1 MKIQLKRSNVLEGG
15 VAKRPTA
22 EQMEYGELAVNYNAN
37 DPVIF
42 LKDHLNQII
51 EININ
56 NIGSIDSGSTPPST
70 DNNTGDLYFDTG
82 SNQLLFWNG
91 TSWVPLNTNLG
102 YTKAPTKGTITNS
115 SGNDADIPLADGVY
129 AGLLSPEQY
138 TKLLNLVGVVLDSPS
153 NGLKVTDDK
162 LSANIATTSSL
173 GTVKI
178 GSGLGVEA
186 DGTIN
191 VTTADD
197 FLSEVNLDCIQN
209 ADNNIITN
217 DTPGRNAT
225 IGLVSSSVAG
235 LMGPD
240 EYDALVDLSNQT
252 FLTSINL
259 TYQKNGNN
267 DGVLTAADGKSTNIP
282 VATDASAGLMTGV
295 EKGQLRTLVNSGGG
309 GGGGSTS
316 VNLGYTS
323 ASDQGTV
330 FCKAGGDSAVIPA
343 SSDKNAGL
351 MLPADYNL
359 LYALGSSALQV
370 VNLSYSAKANGGDIT
385 CSAGD
390 NATIPFASASNAGL
404 MTAAD
409 YTQLY
414 SGSSDSGK
422 NVKINDGGEI
432 QVMRSVGLAFSPNSA
447 DVNDATILIDTAN
460 GGLSGYRVN
469 GAEYVTAA
477 GVLIRSGGSSVLSS
491 SDNISIGT
499 TAGENLQ
506 NVTSG
511 YSNVAIGKQAMK
523 LMKDGAYNIA
533 IGEGAMLAAGQTGSN
548 LIPANNCIG
557 IGYRALAN
565 FMPNDDY
572 SDDSLE
578 LTRTNI
584 AIGNQASVN
593 TRTGHANTVVGFKAH
608 YNNQTGY
615 ENTVFGY
622 EALSSSQNTSG
633 NTAIGLLALE
643 NYTHGEMNKTNN
655 VAVGKNALRDAKH
668 CIQNVAVGNTT
679 LRYSQGDYNT
689 AIGQGAISGSLSIE
703 AGMTGTHNTALGYSA
718 GTGITNHINTTCLG
732 FDADVSGSNQVQ
744 LGNSN
749 TTTYAYGAVQ
759 NRSDARDKTDIRDT
773 LLGLDFIKSLRPVD
787 FRWNYREDYYNDEEY
802 TEDGEPSIRKV
813 AVPQDGSRSRARFHH
828 GLIAQ
833 EVKQAA
839 DSQNVDFAGY
849 QDHST
854 DGGDDVLSLGYSEL
868 IAPLIK
874 AVQQL
879 SEENADLKA
888 RLETLE
894 NS

>member
-102 YTKAPTKGTITNS
+102 YTQAPTKGTITNS
-115 SGNDADIPLADGVY
+115 SGNDADIPLADGTY

-153 NGLKVTDDK
+153 NGLKVTNDK

-178 GSGLGVEA
+178 GTGLDVKT
-186 DGTIN
+186 DGTIS
-191 VTTADD
+191 VTNSGGGTV
-197 FLSEVNLDCIQN
+197 SEVNLDCIQN

-217 DTPGRNAT
+217 DTPGRDAT

-414 SGSSDSGK
+414 SGSSDDGR
-422 NVKINDGGEI
+422 NVKINDNGTI

-447 DVNDATILIDTAN
+447 DINDATILIDTAN
-460 GGLSGYRVN
+460 GGLSGYKVN
-469 GAEYVTAA
+469 GAESVTAG
-477 GVLIRSGGSSVLSS
+477 GVLIRSGGTSARNST
-491 SDNISIGT
+491 NISIGNT
-499 TAGENLQ
+499 NGENLKEI
-506 NVTSG
+506 NGGS
-511 YSNVAIGKQAMK
+511 YNVAIGYDAMT
-523 LMKDGAYNIA
+523 LMHEGVGNIA
-533 IGEGAMLAAGQTGSN
+533 IGERAMTQAGGYTNIETRQAPYHN
-548 LIPANNCIG
+548 IG
-557 IGYRALAN
+557 IGYNALQRFRPDDSIPDALDLIRNNIAIGYQAGSETTTGWANTVVGYEALNRNTVGYQNTAFGYRALA
-565 FMPNDDY
+565 
-572 SDDSLE
+572 
-578 LTRTNI
+578 TNE
-584 AIGNQASVN
+584 
-593 TRTGHANTVVGFKAH
+593 K
-608 YNNQTGY
+608 
-615 ENTVFGY
+615 
-622 EALSSSQNTSG
+622 TSG

-643 NYTHGEMNKTNN
+643 NYVNEDADDGAGTNN
-655 VAVGKNALRDAKH
+655 VAVGKNSMRDAKN
-668 CIQNVAVGNTT
+668 CIQNVALGNAS
-679 LRYSQGDYNT
+679 LLKSQGDQNT
-689 AIGQGAISGSLSIE
+689 AIGQGSLNNLT
-703 AGMTGTHNTALGYSA
+703 TGYKNTALGFSA
-718 GTGITNHINTTCLG
+718 GVGITNHINATCLG
-732 FDADVSGSNQVQ
+732 HDSTVSGSNQVQ
-744 LGNSN
+744 LGNSA

-888 RLETLE
+888 RIETLE

>member
-1 MKIQLKRSNVLEGG
+1 MKIQLKRSNVLDGG

-42 LKDHLNQII
+42 LKDSNNQII

-70 DNNTGDLYFDTG
+70 NNNIGDLFFDIG

-91 TSWVPLNTNLG
+91 SSWVPLNTNLG
-102 YTKAPTKGTITNS
+102 YTQAPTKGTITNS
-115 SGNDADIPLADGVY
+115 SGNDADIPLADGTY

-153 NGLKVTDDK
+153 NGLKVTNDK

-178 GSGLGVEA
+178 GTGLDVEA
-186 DGTIN
+186 DGTIS
-191 VTTADD
+191 VTNSGGGTV
-197 FLSEVNLDCIQN
+197 SEVNLDCIQN
-209 ADNNIITN
+209 ANNNIITN
-217 DTPGRNAT
+217 DTTGTDAT
-225 IGLVSSSVAG
+225 IGLVNSSVAG
-235 LMGPD
+235 LMSPA
-240 EYDALVDLSNQT
+240 EYDALVNLSNQP

-259 TYQKNGNN
+259 RYQKNGNSA
-267 DGVLTAADGKSTNIP
+267 GTLSAADGSSTNIP
-282 VATDASAGLMTGV
+282 LATFSEAGLMTGT
-295 EKGQLRTLVNSGGG
+295 EKSNLFTLVQNGGG
-309 GGGGSTS
+309 GGGDLTF
-316 VNLGYTS
+316 VNLGYTE
-323 ASDQGTV
+323 ASDRGTV
-330 FCKAGGDSAVIPA
+330 TCSAGQSAVIPHVTELR
-343 SSDKNAGL
+343 AGL
-351 MLPADYNL
+351 MLPGDYSV
-359 LYALGSSALQV
+359 LYGLYNNSLQG
-370 VNLSYSAKANGGDIT
+370 VNLSYSEKANGGEIT
-385 CSAGD
+385 CSAGN

-414 SGSSDSGK
+414 SGGGGNFVKLDDGGVHQVMTSKGLVFSPTSSD
-422 NVKINDGGEI
+422 
-432 QVMRSVGLAFSPNSA
+432 A
-447 DVNDATILIDTAN
+447 DATILIDTAT

-469 GAEYVTAA
+469 GTESVTAG
-477 GVLIRSGGSSVLSS
+477 GVLIRSGGTSARNST
-491 SDNISIGT
+491 NISIGNT
-499 TAGENLQ
+499 NGENLKEI
-506 NVTSG
+506 NGGS
-511 YSNVAIGKQAMK
+511 YNVAIGYDAMT
-523 LMKDGAYNIA
+523 LMHEGVGNIA
-533 IGEGAMLAAGQTGSN
+533 IGERAMTQAGGYTNIETRQAPYHN
-548 LIPANNCIG
+548 IG
-557 IGYRALAN
+557 IGYNALQRFRPDDSIPDALDLIRNNIAIGYQAGSETTTGWANTVVGYEALNRNTVGYQNTAFGYRALA
-565 FMPNDDY
+565 
-572 SDDSLE
+572 
-578 LTRTNI
+578 TNE
-584 AIGNQASVN
+584 
-593 TRTGHANTVVGFKAH
+593 K
-608 YNNQTGY
+608 
-615 ENTVFGY
+615 
-622 EALSSSQNTSG
+622 TSG

-643 NYTHGEMNKTNN
+643 NYVNEDADDGAGTNN
-655 VAVGKNALRDAKH
+655 VAVGKNSMRDAKN
-668 CIQNVAVGNTT
+668 CIQNVALGNAS
-679 LRYSQGDYNT
+679 LLKSQGDQNT
-689 AIGQGAISGSLSIE
+689 AIGQGSLNNLT
-703 AGMTGTHNTALGYSA
+703 TGYKNTALGFSA
-718 GTGITNHINTTCLG
+718 GVGITNHINATCLG
-732 FDADVSGSNQVQ
+732 HDSTVSGSNQVQ
-744 LGNSN
+744 LGNSA

-888 RLETLE
+888 RIETLE